1 MNYVFYD
8 TETTGTQTAFDQILQ
23 FAAIR
28 TDQEFNELER
38 FNIRC
43 RLLPHIVPA
52 PGALRVTGVTPTM
65 LTDPD
70 LPSHYEAIQKIRAQ
84 LLAWSPATFVGFNS
98 LDFDEVL
105 LRQAFFQTLHPAYLT
120 NTDGNRRSDAMRV
133 AHAASIFAPQSIN
146 VPKDDRGR
154 ETFRLERLAPANGF
168 DHEDAHEA
176 MADVEATI
184 HMARLIRHRDPAIWE
199 TLDSA
204 TTKNAVKDVVAEH
217 STFVLTE
224 RYFGRTYSWLV
235 TPCGQNPEYDAQ
247 LAVFDLY
254 YDPDDYRQLS
264 TEDLVGVLSV
274 SPKVIRSLRT
284 NAQPIIM
291 PADAAPQSVKA
302 LAIPPDELTRRAA
315 IIQSDKDF
323 RDRVGHAQALRFAD
337 ETPSP
342 YIEARIYDGF
352 PSNADQALMA
362 QFHMEEWPD
371 RVALADRI
379 EDDRVQEF
387 ARRLIYF
394 ERPDLLSAQ
403 KRAELDAWRTTRVLA
418 DDQDV
423 PWMTVQK
430 ALQETDDLMQ
440 NAVGDDATLLSDLK
454 DFLRTLAADAGSP

>member
-1 MNYVFYD
+1 MHYVFYD

-28 TDQEFNELER
+28 TDEEFNELGR

-52 PGALRVTGVTPTM
+52 PGALRVTGVTPAM
-65 LTDPD
+65 LTDPT
-70 LPSHYEAIQKIRAQ
+70 LRSHYQAIREIRAQ
-84 LLAWSPATFVGFNS
+84 LLDWSPATFIGFNS

-105 LRQAFFQTLHPAYLT
+105 LRQALFQTLHPAYLT
-120 NTDGNRRSDAMRV
+120 NTDGNRRSDAIRI
-133 AHAASIFAPQSIN
+133 AHAASIFAPESIN
-146 VPKDDRGR
+146 VPKDGRGR
-154 ETFRLERLAPANGF
+154 ETLRLDQLAPANGF

-184 HMARLIRHRDPAIWE
+184 HMARLIRQRDPAIWDA
-199 TLDSA
+199 LDRA
-204 TTKNAVKDVVAEH
+204 TTKNAVKKLIAEQ
-217 STFVLTE
+217 SMFTLTE
-224 RYFGRTYSWLV
+224 RYFGRTHSWLV

-254 YDPDDYRQLS
+254 FDPDDYRHLS
-264 TEDLVGVLSV
+264 TEDLVRVLSA

-284 NAQPIIM
+284 NGQPIIM
-291 PADAAPQSVKA
+291 PPDAAPQNVKA
-302 LAIPPDELTRRAA
+302 LAIPTDELNRRVAV
-315 IIQSDKDF
+315 IQADNDF

-342 YIEARIYDGF
+342 YVEARIYDSF

-362 QFHMEEWPD
+362 QFHSEEWPD

-394 ERPDLLSAQ
+394 EQPDLLSAQ
-403 KRAELDAWRTTRVLA
+403 KRAELDAWRTARVLA

-430 ALQETDDLMQ
+430 ALQETDDLLQ
-440 NAVGDDATLLSDLK
+440 NAVGDDAVLLSELK
-454 DFLRTLAADAGSP
+454 DFLHTLAADAGSP